1 MFLEKLKL
9 QLFAANNEDEEPEDS
24 EQDEEETDDVD
35 ESEDLGEEE
44 ATEEEDA
51 EGDEEET
58 DTEKEQTDDEHVEDE
73 EKPFMV
79 FKSKREHQEYMDNVI
94 GKRLGKAR
102 ETEKTK
108 EEYENIIETF
118 KQYYDVEN
126 IDGLKK
132 KADELLD
139 DIAYKQGTTKE
150 KLLKQQENAKKLQR
164 LEALEQEQIHQT
176 FVQAVKADCEK
187 LIKTNPDLYD
197 DVKADDLIDNK
208 EFIALLRSG
217 VPFKKAYDALN
228 LDKIIE
234 KQTAKAKKNVIDDV
248 KAKGKRITENAT
260 KKSKAGAIKIDVN
273 KMTDAQLEDLE
284 ERARNGER
292 ITF

>member
-24 EQDEEETDDVD
+24 EQDEETDDVE

-44 ATEEEDA
+44 TTDEEDA
-51 EGDEEET
+51 EGDGEETVTEEEH
-58 DTEKEQTDDEHVEDE
+58 TEDEHVDDE

-79 FKSKREHQEYMDNVI
+79 FKSKQEHQEYMDNVI

-126 IDGLKK
+126 IDGLKE

-260 KKSKAGAIKIDVN
+260 KKSKAGAIKIDVS